1 MFVKKADDNGKIT
14 YHGSVAKKDH
24 RACKYSIYCKY
35 FDAGSAAC
43 TTDDIASSYC
53 GAYDLFDNFII
64 DKAAP
69 VAKE

>member
-1 MFVKKADDNGKIT
+1 LFVKKADNNDKIIK
-14 YHGSVAKKDH
+14 HDRVAKKH
-24 RACKYSIYCKY
+24 HHGCKYSIYCKY
-35 FDAGSAAC
+35 FDANSTAC
-43 TTDDIASSYC
+43 TIDDIASSYC